1 MKIERDK
8 VYLTRGGER
17 VRVVCVDGNAASFP
31 IVGMESDGNVWL
43 YTAKGEFDRD
53 EESHLDLISEYVEP
67 PKPREVWVQMNGR
80 RAACAWSEEEI
91 GRLKQ
96 NNPEAF
102 AALVKFR
109 EVIE

>member
-53 EESHLDLISEYVEP
+53 EESHLDLVSEYVEP
-67 PKPREVWVQMNGR
+67 PKPREVWVEVYSSGSFGQGYSDQER
-80 RAACAWSEEEI
+80 EEI
-91 GRLKQ
+91 G
-96 NNPEAF
+96 
-102 AALVKFR
+102 AANKIRLVKFR